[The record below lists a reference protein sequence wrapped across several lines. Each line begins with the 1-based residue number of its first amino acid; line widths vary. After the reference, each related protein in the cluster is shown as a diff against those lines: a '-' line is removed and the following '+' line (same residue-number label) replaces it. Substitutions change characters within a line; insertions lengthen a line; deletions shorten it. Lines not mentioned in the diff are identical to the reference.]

1 LEPARQIPPL
11 EQKRVLEIAQ
21 EETNMASDLNVV
33 LVGGRL
39 VADPELKTTPKGT
52 SIASLRL
59 ASNRYYR
66 TADGEFKKTNLFIT
80 AETFGK
86 LAEVVASKKKK
97 GDQLLVKG
105 RLDLNEWTGKDGKLN
120 KTYRIFAENVD
131 FLPKREATSLES
143 SPAVGADEPMADD
156 EDAEEPPF

>member
-1 LEPARQIPPL
+1 
-11 EQKRVLEIAQ
+11 
-21 EETNMASDLNVV
+21 MASDLNVV

-39 VADPELKTTPKGT
+39 VADPELKTTPKGM
-52 SIASLRL
+52 SVSSLRL

-66 TADGEFKKTNLFIT
+66 SADGEYKKANLFIT

-86 LAEVVASKKKK
+86 LAETIAAKKKK

-120 KTYRIFAENVD
+120 KSYRIFAENVD
-131 FLPKREATSLES
+131 FLPKREAVSSSE
-143 SPAVGADEPMADD
+143 SPAAGANEAATAGDEED
-156 EDAEEPPF
+156 EEEPPF